1 MSNQG
6 NRDQEGNLGQPD
18 RDSDKPAGTSGRQG
32 NRGNENWQHERTA
45 PNEPPS
51 RPKYNS
57 DDEEPGLGNRTG
69 LR

>member
-6 NRDQEGNLGQPD
+6 DRDQEGNLGQPG

-32 NRGNENWQHERTA
+32 NTSTESWQQNETHRPVPRPTRHE
-45 PNEPPS
+45 
-51 RPKYNS
+51 
-57 DDEEPGLGNRTG
+57 DDEDSALGNRTG